1 MQQSVVYQDIVQK
14 QAFRMINRQ
23 INRRF
28 REVDLSL
35 IERIRA
41 LSIEQLEELGE
52 AILDFSN
59 ITDVLAFLNQ
69 QNA

>member
-14 QAFRMINRQ
+14 EAFRMINRQ
-23 INRRF
+23 INRPF
-28 REVDLSL
+28 QEVDLSL

-41 LSIEQLEELGE
+41 LSTEQLEELGE